1 MIEMSQPPCKKI
13 LVVDDEPKTC
23 QLLKEFFEEKGY
35 EVFVAHQGD
44 AAISRAQAVHP
55 DVMLLDVL
63 LAGGLDGVQTYHRLK
78 GKSSTRR
85 IPVIFVTATAPGGS
99 VTTQQLPLGEQC
111 AVVGKPF
118 ELGILLQEIRRLLG
132 ETGSASAGDVP
143 P

>member
-1 MIEMSQPPCKKI
+1 MTEMSQPPCKKI
-13 LVVDDEPKTC
+13 LVVDDEPQVCK
-23 QLLKEFFEEKGY
+23 LLKDFLEQEGY

-63 LAGGLDGVQTYHRLK
+63 LAGGLDGIQTYHRLK
-78 GKSSTRR
+78 GKSSTRH
-85 IPVIFVTATAPGGS
+85 IPVIFVTGTAPGGS

-118 ELGILLQEIRRLLG
+118 QLGTLLQEIRRLLG
-132 ETGSASAGDVP
+132 EAGHAP
-143 P
+143 AGPG

>member
-1 MIEMSQPPCKKI
+1 MIEMAQPACKKI
-13 LVVDDEPKTC
+13 LVVDDEPKVC
-23 QLLKEFFEEKGY
+23 QLLEEFLAQKGY

-55 DVMLLDVL
+55 NMILLDVL
-63 LAGGLDGVQTYHRLK
+63 LTGGLDGVQTYHRLK

-118 ELGILLQEIRRLLG
+118 QLGILLQEIRRLLG
-132 ETGSASAGDVP
+132 EAGNAPAGAVSP
-143 P
+143 